1 MDKDRRT
8 DFHDGF
14 CNIRHR
20 ENAPMKYRVP
30 TNPQSDLDRYLVNR
44 KRGVVTPSERYVL
57 EAQDMVIKA
66 ILDNRGRATDAECN

>member
-1 MDKDRRT
+1 
-8 DFHDGF
+8 
-14 CNIRHR
+14 
-20 ENAPMKYRVP
+20 MKYRVP